1 MAGHSFIPQV
11 EVLPV
16 TDSGRRRRWTAEEKL
31 RIVQESLAAPR
42 MASATARRH
51 QISRSLLT
59 RWRRE
64 AREGTLAAGSGEV
77 GFAAVTVT
85 DTPMPPGSTAV
96 ASTTPKAA
104 RAHRIEI
111 VLVSGRR
118 LLVGAE
124 IDPATLARLVQV
136 LERA

>member
-1 MAGHSFIPQV
+1 MAGHSFRPQV
-11 EVLPV
+11 EVLAV

-42 MASATARRH
+42 MGSATARRH
-51 QISRSLLT
+51 QISRALLT

-77 GFAAVTVT
+77 RFAAVTMT

-104 RAHRIEI
+104 GSERVEI

-118 LLVGAE
+118 LLVDPAV
-124 IDPATLARLVQV
+124 DPATLTRLVRV